1 MINSYLL
8 VIIILIYLG
17 LLFFI
22 AFWAEK
28 NKMSKLVRSPYIYA
42 LSLAVYCSAWTY
54 YGSIGVASRSGVEFL
69 AIYLG
74 PVIAAPLWIYILKK
88 IIRLSKVF
96 NVSSIADFISIRYGN
111 NRSVGAI
118 VTLICALSIIPYIS
132 LQLKAVSESFSILTG
147 SEISQTASAN
157 LFTDTTFYIAILL
170 ALFAAFYGTINYDAS
185 EEKKGLFFAISFES
199 VIKLGV
205 FLMIGIYVCFYLYNS
220 PGEIVTKASNAFDT
234 SALTQINSVE
244 NGINWWFTIFLS
256 FLAIFLLPRQFQA
269 SVVEYKTKKQLT
281 KALWFF
287 PLYLLLFNLFVV
299 FIAFAGRLELGDGVN
314 ADYFSIL
321 LPLHHQDT
329 ALATLVFIGGF
340 SAIISMVVVS
350 TLALSTML
358 SNNLIIPYGFI
369 KTFKRHEHEKNQN
382 TIKNIRRVSVFS
394 LIALAFLLYK
404 FFNPQTPL
412 FSIGLLSFLLVAQLA
427 PSFFVGLFWNR
438 GSALGAKAGMLV
450 GLAVVLITYVW
461 PFFEQT
467 PFNNPTET
475 QTVLSSTFS
484 VQFEQIAFLS
494 PINSCL
500 FWSLSLNLFAFM
512 VLSVVKK
519 GNYRERNYGEVF
531 VNSTSAL
538 SLKEDAFVWKGEAN
552 TDDIF
557 RIWKQF
563 IGESRA
569 LRALD
574 IFKKRYKIEKLG
586 EKADARFINFS
597 EKLLT
602 GAVGSASAKILINTV
617 AEEQEVSLLEVLSIL
632 NENKKAMEENKLLT
646 QKSAELFK
654 LTEALKNAN
663 TSLKKQDK
671 LKDDFL
677 NAVAHELKTPITSIQ
692 ASSEVLKDNPDI
704 DDKMKGQFLD
714 NIISDTTRIT
724 KLITDILDLE
734 KLASGRE
741 KLNTQKLDILSCI
754 QQSVAVVKPIAHKK
768 NVRISFTSKETFL
781 LPIDKDKMVQVFI
794 NVLSNAIKFVEPE
807 NGRIQISIEDFEE
820 YTKITITDNGPGIPE
835 IDQPYIFDKFYQ
847 SDQQA
852 FKKSEGSGFGLA
864 ICKQIIELHNGKI
877 HIDKCYKKGAKFI
890 IELPKYQTNEE
901 DIDR

>member
-1 MINSYLL
+1 MISSYLL
-8 VIIILIYLG
+8 IVIILVYLG

-28 NKMSKLVRSPYIYA
+28 NKTSKLVRSPYIYA

-54 YGSIGVASRSGVEFL
+54 YGSIGVASRSGIEFL

-118 VTLICALSIIPYIS
+118 VTLICAISVIPYIS
-132 LQLKAVSESFSILTG
+132 LQLKAVSESFNILTG
-147 SEISQTASAN
+147 HEAVQFSSTN
-157 LFTDTTFYIAILL
+157 LFTDTTFYVAILL

-185 EEKKGLFFAISFES
+185 EENKGLFFAISFES

-205 FLMIGIYVCFYLYNS
+205 FLMVGIYVCYYLFNS
-220 PGEIVTKASNAFDT
+220 PGEIMTKASQAFDT
-234 SALTQINSVE
+234 NSLTQINSVE
-244 NGINWWFTIFLS
+244 SGLNWWFTIVLS

-269 SVVEYKTKKQLT
+269 SVVEYKNKKQLT

-287 PLYLLLFNLFVV
+287 PLYLLLFNIFVV
-299 FIAFAGRLELGDGVN
+299 FIAFAGKLEFGDNVN

-321 LPLHHQDT
+321 LPLQYEDT

-369 KTFKRHEHEKNQN
+369 KTFKKNEHQKNQK

-427 PSFFVGLFWNR
+427 PSFFIGLFWNR

-450 GLAVVLITYVW
+450 GLCVVLIAYVW
-461 PFFEQT
+461 PFFETT
-467 PFNNPTET
+467 PFNSPAENE
-475 QTVLSSTFS
+475 VVFSSLFTA
-484 VQFEQIAFLS
+484 QFEKISFLT

-500 FWSLSLNLFAFM
+500 FWSLSLNLFFFM
-512 VLSVVKK
+512 LLSLIRK

-531 VNSTSAL
+531 VNSASAL
-538 SLKEDAFVWKGEAN
+538 NLKEDAFVWKGEAN
-552 TDDIF
+552 TSDIF

-563 IGESRA
+563 IGDSRA

-574 IFKKRYKIEKLG
+574 IFKKRYKIENLG
-586 EKADARFINFS
+586 DKADARFINFS

-617 AEEQEVSLLEVLSIL
+617 AEEQEVSLIEVLSIL
-632 NENKKAMEENKLLT
+632 NDNKKAMEENKLLT

-654 LTEALKNAN
+654 MTEALKTAN
-663 TSLKKQDK
+663 TTLTKQDK

-704 DDKMKGQFLD
+704 EEGMREQFLD
-714 NIISDTTRIT
+714 NIITDTTRIT

-741 KLNTQKLDILSCI
+741 KLLIQKFDILDCI
-754 QQSVAVVKPIAHKK
+754 QQSLAIIKPIALQK
-768 NVRISFTSKETFL
+768 NIEIKITSKETFL
-781 LPIDKDKMVQVFI
+781 IPLDRNKIIQVFI
-794 NVLSNAIKFVEPE
+794 NLLSNAIKFVEP
-807 NGRIQISIEDFEE
+807 NDGKIKISVKDFEE
-820 YTKITITDNGPGIPE
+820 YSKITFTDNGPGIPE
-835 IDQPYIFDKFYQ
+835 VDQSYIFDKFYQ

-864 ICKQIIELHNGKI
+864 ICRQIVELHNGHI
-877 HIDKCYKKGAKFI
+877 YIDKAYQKGAKFI
-890 IELPKYQTNEE
+890 VELPKKQTNEE